1 VVEPGPIAEITMT
14 VRYFAAARAAAGAAE
29 ESLTVPAVPA
39 VPAGRLSG
47 DAAEPSTAEPSTA
60 APSTAAPST
69 AAPSTAA
76 PNTAVPST
84 ATVDAVLEAAIGR
97 HGGALA
103 TVLRRC
109 SFLLDEVAVHGTQ
122 TRVRTGQI
130 LDVLPPFAG
139 G

>member
-39 VPAGRLSG
+39 GRLSG
-47 DAAEPSTAEPSTA
+47 DAAEPSTA
-60 APSTAAPST
+60 APSTAE
-69 AAPSTAA
+69 
-76 PNTAVPST
+76 PST

-109 SFLLDEVAVHGTQ
+109 SFLLDEVAVHGSQ

>member
-1 VVEPGPIAEITMT
+1 MT

-39 VPAGRLSG
+39 GRLSG
-47 DAAEPSTAEPSTA
+47 DAAEPSTA
-60 APSTAAPST
+60 APSTAA
-69 AAPSTAA
+69 
-76 PNTAVPST
+76 PST

-109 SFLLDEVAVHGTQ
+109 SFLLDEVAVHGSQ

>member
-14 VRYFAAARAAAGAAE
+14 VRYFAAAKAAAGAAE

-60 APSTAAPST
+60 EPSTAAPST
-69 AAPSTAA
+69 AA
-76 PNTAVPST
+76 PST

>member
-1 VVEPGPIAEITMT
+1 MVEPGPIAEITMT

-39 VPAGRLSG
+39 VPTGRLSG
-47 DAAEPSTAEPSTA
+47 DAAEPSTA
-60 APSTAAPST
+60 APSTAE
-69 AAPSTAA
+69 
-76 PNTAVPST
+76 PST

-109 SFLLDEVAVHGTQ
+109 SFRLDEVAVHGSQ

-130 LDVLPPFAG
+130 LAVLPPFAG

>member
-1 VVEPGPIAEITMT
+1 MVEPGPIAEITTT

-39 VPAGRLSG
+39 GRLSG
-47 DAAEPSTAEPSTA
+47 DAAEPSTAE
-60 APSTAAPST
+60 
-69 AAPSTAA
+69 
-76 PNTAVPST
+76 PST

>member
-1 VVEPGPIAEITMT
+1 MVEPGPIAEITMT

-39 VPAGRLSG
+39 VPAVPTGRLSG
-47 DAAEPSTAEPSTA
+47 DAAEPSTA
-60 APSTAAPST
+60 APSTAA
-69 AAPSTAA
+69 
-76 PNTAVPST
+76 PST

-109 SFLLDEVAVHGTQ
+109 SFLLDEVAVHGSQ